1 VPMYIVTKCYTILVL
16 FEQIGENIYSE
27 LCKTPSLPASLASF
41 IERVCDD
48 PVARLSIDDPE
59 TSPPRA
65 LICFVQDFI
74 KLLCTI
80 VMKACTAGKLKPPGA
95 SDPDFC
101 HAQTLRSI
109 CIRLLA
115 RFKPHP
121 LPAVSQAGGDAGNSV
136 AGERDG
142 VQDMSLLLSPTH
154 SNALEL
160 LWAIGCLIAS
170 DVPFPQADCRAF
182 FNDLLQY
189 IETEKDSRVMHAMVA
204 CLSVTLPRLHACAS
218 ARPSSA
224 DPQAFQ
230 ELQADKQR
238 VTSSL
243 TRLLLLH
250 PCELGKPGEQQPI
263 DYCGDLQGLRQQR
276 RRLVG
281 PLSSLQRYTLF
292 DMSLQIINDC
302 IDTVDMAAYC
312 VSFEKG
318 ALLSIVSK
326 KLQESTRSKDV
337 TQHIELVETLTDLL
351 CNSKLRHVVAA
362 GVAFPPDLVEPLHEA
377 MKSHRLRHFFEEK
390 CSSHKHANI
399 LHGCMVVPAR
409 GDFPATTLKQIAN
422 REESGGITV
431 LAYAAATNLRDAV
444 RLLLRLGADP
454 NATGSCG
461 KNAMQMNIEHNSSSS
476 RMLEL
481 LDSVKELQVVSV
493 KECSKDDHGLC
504 KQVTGKSASDFVIPI
519 WENLLDAATATPHAE
534 ICFSI
539 LTSLFNT
546 ISCVH
551 PAILENILI
560 SLISVNSDKSP
571 KSTSARQDTPS
582 SFTDASVSGFKIR
595 ASPLSERLFK
605 LLKTTAKRFS
615 RSSGIEFYV
624 FTALNAVLILLKLPT
639 SRPLARLCHKHRLMD
654 LAELVHGPEAGCAP
668 VVPCPGEVCGGD
680 DDEGEEEEEEEGEGG
695 EEGEDGEENPEAHM
709 HRMIVRQEMERD
721 RAIRRLQALEIAS
734 AGRASGSG
742 SGCVIDPSHLKQL
755 LSELAAVLGA
765 HDFSSS
771 EESHGSVLVSITQS
785 LTAAVF
791 GSTGSPS
798 KSTDLATVTDAIK
811 SLFEFSK
818 VLQPFPAFF
827 IFIHIFVCVP
837 GLHSK

>member
-1 VPMYIVTKCYTILVL
+1 MYIVTKCYTILVL

-27 LCKTPSLPASLASF
+27 LCKTPSLPAALASF

-65 LICFVQDFI
+65 LICFVEDFI

-80 VMKACTAGKLKPPGA
+80 IMKACTTGKLKPPGT
-95 SDPDFC
+95 SDPEFC

-121 LPAVSQAGGDAGNSV
+121 LAAASQAAGDAGNSV
-136 AGERDG
+136 AGEGDG
-142 VQDMSLLLSPTH
+142 VQDMSLLLSPKAD
-154 SNALEL
+154 NALEL
-160 LWAIGCLIAS
+160 LWAIGCLVAS
-170 DVPFPQADCRAF
+170 DVPFPQADCRVF
-182 FNDLLQY
+182 FNDLLRY
-189 IETEKDSRVMHAMVA
+189 IETEKDCRIMHAIVG
-204 CLSVTLPRLHACAS
+204 CVSVTLPKLHALPS
-218 ARPSSA
+218 AGPSSLN
-224 DPQAFQ
+224 PQAFQ
-230 ELQADKQR
+230 ELQSEKQR

-243 TRLLLLH
+243 TSLLLLH

-281 PLSSLQRYTLF
+281 PLSSLQRCTLF

-302 IDTVDMAAYC
+302 IDTVEMAAYC

-326 KLQESTRSKDV
+326 KLQDSTRSQDV
-337 TQHIELVETLTDLL
+337 TQHIELIETLTDLL

-362 GVAFPPDLVEPLHEA
+362 GGAFPPDLVEPLHEA
-377 MKSHRLRHFFEEK
+377 MKSQRLRQFFEEK
-390 CSSHKHANI
+390 CSSHKHANS
-399 LHGCMVVPAR
+399 LHGGMVVPAR
-409 GDFPATTLKQIAN
+409 GDCSSATLKQIAN
-422 REESGGITV
+422 YQESGGITV

-461 KNAMQMNIEHNSSSS
+461 KNAMQMSIEHNSNSSQ
-476 RMLEL
+476 MLEL
-481 LDSVKELQVVSV
+481 LKSVKELQVVSV
-493 KECSKDDHGLC
+493 KECSKDDHELC
-504 KQVTGKSASDFVIPI
+504 KRVTGKSASDFVSLI
-519 WENLLDAATATPHAE
+519 WENLLDAATATPHSE

-551 PAILENILI
+551 PAILENLLI
-560 SLISVNSDKSP
+560 SLIPVNSDKSP
-571 KSTSARQDTPS
+571 KSTSALADTPS
-582 SFTDASVSGFKIR
+582 SFTDASVPGFKIR
-595 ASPLSERLFK
+595 ASSLSERLFK
-605 LLKTTAKRFS
+605 LMKTTAKRFS
-615 RSSGIEFYV
+615 RSSGIDFYV
-624 FTALNAVLILLKLPT
+624 LTALNAVMILLKLPT

-654 LAELVHGPEAGCAP
+654 LAELVHVPEAGCTP
-668 VVPCPGEVCGGD
+668 VVLSNPGEIFGGD
-680 DDEGEEEEEEEGEGG
+680 DDEGEGEGEEDEGEGD
-695 EEGEDGEENPEAHM
+695 DGEEDPVAHL
-709 HRMIVRQEMERD
+709 HRMRD
-721 RAIRRLQALEIAS
+721 RAIRRLQALE
-734 AGRASGSG
+734 RASVGKGSG
-742 SGCVIDPSHLKQL
+742 SSSGCVVDFSQIKQL
-755 LSELAAVLGA
+755 LNELGAALDA
-765 HDFSSS
+765 HDFSSTEDS
-771 EESHGSVLVSITQS
+771 NACILVTISHS

-791 GSTGSPS
+791 GSTISPS
-798 KSTDLATVTDAIK
+798 TSTNTVSVTDALK

-818 VLQPFPAFF
+818 VLQKFPAFSNF
-827 IFIHIFVCVP
+827 VHFFSHFCVCVRIS
-837 GLHSK
+837 L